1 MPSPLFHVKPAPASS
16 PPLTAP
22 PLSAQDFQALTGCS
36 ARTLARL
43 AAYLDLLI
51 HWQRRINL
59 VGASTL
65 ADPWRRHILDSQ
77 QLAPLLPAGAPAVSD
92 LGSGAGFPGLVLAVL
107 TPARVTLVESDQR
120 KAAFL
125 AAAARETGA
134 DVEIACQRMETR
146 PAASAD
152 VVTARACAP
161 LPRLLPVIVRI
172 LRPGG
177 LALLL
182 KGQTGQVE
190 LTQAE
195 KHWKMR
201 SSMIASRT
209 AADGVILQLQDIQ
222 AQP

>member
-1 MPSPLFHVKPAPASS
+1 MAAPSPLFHVKQAVASL

-22 PLSAQDFQALTGCS
+22 EFQALTGCS
-36 ARTLARL
+36 DRELARL

-51 HWQRRINL
+51 HWQRRLNL

-77 QLAPLLPAGAPAVSD
+77 QLAPLLPEGALAVTD
-92 LGSGAGFPGLVLAVL
+92 LGSGAGFPGLVLAIL
-107 TPARVTLVESDQR
+107 TPAQVTLVDSDQR

-125 AAAARETGA
+125 AAAARVSAA
-134 DVEIACQRMETR
+134 DATIACRRMETL
-146 PAASAD
+146 AVASAD

-161 LPRLLPVIVRI
+161 LTRLLPLIARI

-190 LTQAE
+190 LTEAE

-201 SSMIASRT
+201 RTMIASRT
-209 AADGVILQLQDIQ
+209 AAGGVILQLQDIQ
-222 AQP
+222 ALP

>member
-1 MPSPLFHVKPAPASS
+1 MSAAQASLFHVKQAETNL

-22 PLSAQDFQALTGCS
+22 EFQALSSCS
-36 ARTLARL
+36 GTQLARL
-43 AAYLDLLI
+43 TSYLDLLI

-65 ADPWRRHILDSQ
+65 VDPWRRHILDAQ
-77 QLAPLLPAGAPAVSD
+77 QLVPLLPVDALAVTD
-92 LGSGAGFPGLVLAVL
+92 LGSGGGFPGLVIAIL
-107 TPARVTLVESDQR
+107 TAARVTLVEADQR

-125 AAAARETGA
+125 ATAARVSDTTVA
-134 DVEIACQRMETR
+134 IACQRMETL

-161 LPRLLPVIVRI
+161 LPRLLPVIARI
-172 LRPGG
+172 LRPNGV
-177 LALLL
+177 ALLL

-190 LTQAE
+190 LTQTE

-201 SSMIASRT
+201 SSMIASRS
-209 AADGVILQLQDIQ
+209 DPGGVILQLQDIQ
-222 AQP
+222 ALP

>member
-1 MPSPLFHVKPAPASS
+1 MPSPSPLFHVKPAPVSS
-16 PPLTAP
+16 PPLTA
-22 PLSAQDFQALTGCS
+22 QDFKALTGCS
-36 ARTLARL
+36 DRTLARL

-77 QLAPLLPAGAPAVSD
+77 QLVPLLPAGAPAVTD
-92 LGSGAGFPGLVLAVL
+92 LGSGAGFPGLVLAIL
-107 TPARVTLVESDQR
+107 TLARVTLVESDQR

-125 AAAARETGA
+125 AAAARVSGTEVA
-134 DVEIACQRMETR
+134 IASQRMETLA
-146 PAASAD
+146 AASAD

-161 LPRLLPVIVRI
+161 LPRLLPVVARI
-172 LRPGG
+172 LRPRG
-177 LALLL
+177 LTLLL

-190 LTQAE
+190 LTQAQ

-201 SSMIASRT
+201 SSVIASRT

-222 AQP
+222 ALP

>member
-1 MPSPLFHVKPAPASS
+1 MAARCPLFHVKHAEASR
-16 PPLTAP
+16 PLLTAP
-22 PLSAQDFQALTGCS
+22 EFQALSGCS
-36 ARTLARL
+36 DRELARL

-51 HWQRRINL
+51 HWQRRLNL

-77 QLAPLLPAGAPAVSD
+77 QLAPLLPAGTPAVTD
-92 LGSGAGFPGLVLAVL
+92 LGSGAGFPGLVLAIL
-107 TPARVTLVESDQR
+107 TPARVTLVDSDQR

-125 AAAARETGA
+125 AAAARESAA
-134 DVEIACQRMETR
+134 DVTIACRRMETLA
-146 PAASAD
+146 AASAD

-161 LPRLLPVIVRI
+161 LPRLLPTVARI

-201 SSMIASRT
+201 SSVIASQT
-209 AADGVILQLQDIQ
+209 AADGVILLLQDIQ
-222 AQP
+222 ALP

>member
-1 MPSPLFHVKPAPASS
+1 MSAAPAPLFHVKQAGSNL

-22 PLSAQDFQALTGCS
+22 EFQALSGCTGS
-36 ARTLARL
+36 EIARL
-43 AAYLDLLI
+43 TAYLDVLI

-77 QLAPLLPAGAPAVSD
+77 QLVPLLPVDAQAVTD
-92 LGSGAGFPGLVLAVL
+92 LGSGGGFPGLVIAIL
-107 TPARVTLVESDQR
+107 TAARVTLVEADQR

-125 AAAARETGA
+125 AAAARVSET
-134 DVEIACQRMETR
+134 DVAIACQRMETLA
-146 PAASAD
+146 PGSAD

-161 LPRLLPVIVRI
+161 LPRLLSVIARI
-172 LRPGG
+172 LRPNGV
-177 LALLL
+177 ALLL

-190 LTQAE
+190 LTQTE

-201 SSMIASRT
+201 SSMIASRS
-209 AADGVILQLQDIQ
+209 DPGGVILQLQDIQ
-222 AQP
+222 ALP